1 MDLHTMRRVPT
12 RCHLKMKLQLSLAQM
27 QLLRK
32 SKKLV
37 DEETRSIVRQMSA
50 EFRQLPNLRSTS
62 LSIH

>member
-1 MDLHTMRRVPT
+1 
-12 RCHLKMKLQLSLAQM
+12 MKSQLSLAQM

-32 SKKLV
+32 SKKLA
-37 DEETRSIVRQMSA
+37 DEETRSIVHQMSA

>member
-1 MDLHTMRRVPT
+1 
-12 RCHLKMKLQLSLAQM
+12 MKLQLSLAQM

-62 LSIH
+62 LSTH

>member
-1 MDLHTMRRVPT
+1 MLRVPT
-12 RCHLKMKLQLSLAQM
+12 RCHLKMKAQLSLAQM
-27 QLLRK
+27 QLPRK

-50 EFRQLPNLRSTS
+50 EFRQLPNLRLTS

>member
-1 MDLHTMRRVPT
+1 
-12 RCHLKMKLQLSLAQM
+12 MKSQLSLAQM

>member
-1 MDLHTMRRVPT
+1 MRRVPT
-12 RCHLKMKLQLSLAQM
+12 RCHLKTKSQLSLAQM
-27 QLLRK
+27 QLPRK
-32 SKKLV
+32 IKKLA